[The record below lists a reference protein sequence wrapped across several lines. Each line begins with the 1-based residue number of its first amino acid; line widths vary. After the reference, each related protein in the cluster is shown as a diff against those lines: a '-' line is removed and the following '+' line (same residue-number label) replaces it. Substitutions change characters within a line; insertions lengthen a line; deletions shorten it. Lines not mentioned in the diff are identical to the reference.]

1 MCREWPKWRAG
12 MTVEATKSQNPRGP
26 ESFVS
31 NPPRG
36 SDALAACEVTQL
48 PVGGSRGLLAGSAS
62 LMDQAI
68 REEDVR
74 MVVTLK
80 APGIDPSLVL
90 APLAMMPSDPTMHL
104 GPHEAI
110 RATYTPEG
118 PGVVRLA
125 WGQQVGQITV
135 EASGDGVDWLVEQ
148 APRLVGAYDDV
159 DGFAPSGQLVQR
171 LWMRFKGDR
180 VGATG
185 TVWHDLAWTITQ
197 QRVHRADAARQ
208 WRALV
213 HAYGAACDGHDNLYT
228 PPDPERLARAAPWSL
243 RTFGID
249 ERRAT
254 ALIAAARVAQRL
266 HALTDQPYSGVERG
280 LRTIPGV
287 GPWTLGCLRAFTWG
301 DPDTVI
307 PGDSGIPSLI
317 ASTLTGARR
326 ADDATMLELLE
337 PYRPHRYR
345 VLRLALAARTRR

>member
-1 MCREWPKWRAG
+1 MAV
-12 MTVEATKSQNPRGP
+12 MLQ
-26 ESFVS
+26 
-31 NPPRG
+31 
-36 SDALAACEVTQL
+36 
-48 PVGGSRGLLAGSAS
+48 
-62 LMDQAI
+62 
-68 REEDVR
+68 
-74 MVVTLK
+74 
-80 APGIDPSLVL
+80 APGIDPALVL
-90 APLAMMPSDPTMHL
+90 APLAMMPSDPTMHV

-118 PGVVRLA
+118 PGILRLA
-125 WGQQVGQITV
+125 WGQQVGQVTV
-135 EASGDGVDWLVEQ
+135 EASGAGAAWLVEQ
-148 APRLVGAYDDV
+148 APRLVGTHDDV
-159 DGFAPSGQLVQR
+159 ADFAPADPVVQR
-171 LWMRFKGDR
+171 LWVRFKGDR

-197 QRVHRADAARQ
+197 QRVHRTDAARQ

-213 HAYGAACDGHDNLYT
+213 HAYGAVCEGYESLYT
-228 PPDPERLARAAPWSL
+228 PPDSERLARAVPWSL

-254 ALIAAARVAQRL
+254 ALIAAARVAHRL
-266 HALTDQPYSGVERG
+266 HALAEGPLAEAKRG

-287 GPWTLGCLRAFTWG
+287 GPWTLGCLSAFTWG

-326 ADDATMLELLE
+326 AEDDTMRELLE